1 MWLRVFSMKAAFYDV
16 YDDVVGLKGCT
27 VPFHAKNYLYPIASS
42 RSIQMTAL

>member
-27 VPFHAKNYLYPIASS
+27 VPFHAKIIYTRLQVQEVS
-42 RSIQMTAL
+42 R